1 MQRFGQIIKQIN
13 KRNKMETQTF
23 ECKFKR
29 AFEKD
34 NGGVTVYVTKD
45 NGTDMTIYGEALGT
59 SRWQPGARLKIT
71 AQPVRTSQ
79 KSGKQ
84 YQSATSIEL
93 LDGEVAIPENN
104 IVSPQGV
111 KTVRDLSAQWKEKY
125 RLTMS
130 NLLAAAIQSGKFTS
144 GTVTSSNGDM
154 WYTFEMIDDAVR
166 KILQA
171 KMDSV
176 EDLPADAPF

>member
-1 MQRFGQIIKQIN
+1 
-13 KRNKMETQTF
+13 METQTF
-23 ECKFKR
+23 ECSFKR

-45 NGTDMTIYGEALGT
+45 DGTDMTIYGEALGT
-59 SRWQPGARLKIT
+59 SRWQSGARLKIA
-71 AQPVRTSQ
+71 AQPVRTS
-79 KSGKQ
+79 KNGKQ
-84 YQSATSIEL
+84 YQTASSIEL
-93 LDGEVAIPENN
+93 LDGEVAVPSGNM
-104 IVSPQGV
+104 VSPQGV
-111 KTVRDLSAQWKEKY
+111 KTVRDLNAQWKEKY

-130 NLLAAAIQSGKFTS
+130 NLLAASLQSGKD
-144 GTVTSSNGDM
+144 VN
-154 WYTFEMIDDAVR
+154 FEQIDGYVR

>member
-1 MQRFGQIIKQIN
+1 
-13 KRNKMETQTF
+13 METQTF
-23 ECKFKR
+23 ECNFKR

-45 NGTDMTIYGEALGT
+45 DGTDMTIYGEALGT
-59 SRWQPGARLKIT
+59 ARWQQGARLKIA
-71 AQPVRTSQ
+71 AQPVRTS
-79 KSGKQ
+79 KNGKQ
-84 YQSATSIEL
+84 YQTATSIEY

-104 IVSPQGV
+104 MVSPQGV
-111 KTVRDLSAQWKEKY
+111 KTVKDLSAQWKEKY

-130 NLLAAAIQSGKFTS
+130 NLLAASLQSGKD
-144 GTVTSSNGDM
+144 VN
-154 WYTFEMIDDAVR
+154 FEQIDGYVR

-176 EDLPADAPF
+176 EDVPEKEPW

>member
-1 MQRFGQIIKQIN
+1 
-13 KRNKMETQTF
+13 METETF
-23 ECKFKR
+23 ECSFKR

-45 NGTDMTIYGEALGT
+45 DGTDMTIYGEALGT
-59 SRWQPGARLKIT
+59 SRWQSGARLKIA
-71 AQPVRTSQ
+71 AQPVRTS
-79 KSGKQ
+79 KNGKQ
-84 YQSATSIEL
+84 YQTASSIEL
-93 LDGEVAIPENN
+93 LDGEVAVPSGNM
-104 IVSPQGV
+104 VSPQGV

-130 NLLAAAIQSGKFTS
+130 NLLAASLQSGKD
-144 GTVTSSNGDM
+144 VN
-154 WYTFEMIDDAVR
+154 FEQIDGYVR

>member
-1 MQRFGQIIKQIN
+1 
-13 KRNKMETQTF
+13 METQTF

-45 NGTDMTIYGEALGT
+45 DGTDMTIYGEALGT
-59 SRWQPGARLKIT
+59 SRWQSGARLKIA
-71 AQPVRTSQ
+71 AQPVRTS
-79 KSGKQ
+79 KNGKQ
-84 YQSATSIEL
+84 YQTATSIEL

-104 IVSPQGV
+104 MISSQGV
-111 KTVRDLSAQWKEKY
+111 KSVRDLSAQWKEKY

-130 NLLAAAIQSGKFTS
+130 NLLAASLQSGKD
-144 GTVTSSNGDM
+144 VN
-154 WYTFEMIDDAVR
+154 FEQIDGYVR

>member
-1 MQRFGQIIKQIN
+1 MHKIGSIIKQIN
-13 KRNKMETQTF
+13 KRSKMETQTF

-34 NGGVTVYVTKD
+34 NGGVTLYITKD
-45 NGTDMTIYGEALGT
+45 DGTDMTVYGEALGT
-59 SRWQPGARLKIT
+59 SRWQQGARLKIA
-71 AQPVRTSQ
+71 AQPVRTS
-79 KSGKQ
+79 KNGKQ
-84 YQSATSIEL
+84 YQTATSIEN
-93 LDGEVAIPENN
+93 LDGEVAVPENN
-104 IVSPQGV
+104 MVSPQGV

-130 NLLAAAIQSGKFTS
+130 NLLSASLQSGKD
-144 GTVTSSNGDM
+144 VN
-154 WYTFEMIDDAVR
+154 FEQIDGYVR

-176 EDLPADAPF
+176 EDLPTDAPF

>member
-1 MQRFGQIIKQIN
+1 
-13 KRNKMETQTF
+13 METETF
-23 ECKFKR
+23 ECSFKR

-45 NGTDMTIYGEALGT
+45 DGTDMTIYGEALGT
-59 SRWQPGARLKIT
+59 SRWQSGARLKIA
-71 AQPVRTSQ
+71 AQPVRTS
-79 KSGKQ
+79 KNGKQ
-84 YQSATSIEL
+84 YQTATSIEL
-93 LDGEVAIPENN
+93 LDGEVAVPSGNM
-104 IVSPQGV
+104 VSPQGV

-130 NLLAAAIQSGKFTS
+130 NLLAASLQSGKD
-144 GTVTSSNGDM
+144 VN
-154 WYTFEMIDDAVR
+154 FEQIDGYVR

>member
-1 MQRFGQIIKQIN
+1 
-13 KRNKMETQTF
+13 METQTF
-23 ECKFKR
+23 ECSFKR

-45 NGTDMTIYGEALGT
+45 DGTDMTIYGEALGT
-59 SRWQPGARLKIT
+59 SRWQQGARLKVA
-71 AQPVRTSQ
+71 AQPVRTS
-79 KSGKQ
+79 KNGKQ
-84 YQSATSIEL
+84 YQTATSIEL
-93 LDGEVAIPENN
+93 LNGEVAVPSGNM
-104 IVSPQGV
+104 VSPQGV

-130 NLLAAAIQSGKFTS
+130 NLLSASLQSGKD
-144 GTVTSSNGDM
+144 VN
-154 WYTFEMIDDAVR
+154 FEQIDGYVR

-176 EDLPADAPF
+176 EDLPTDAPF

>member
-1 MQRFGQIIKQIN
+1 
-13 KRNKMETQTF
+13 METQTF
-23 ECKFKR
+23 ECSFKR

-45 NGTDMTIYGEALGT
+45 DGTDMTIYGEALGT
-59 SRWQPGARLKIT
+59 SKWQSGARLKIA
-71 AQPVRTSQ
+71 AQPVRTS
-79 KSGKQ
+79 KNGKQ
-84 YQSATSIEL
+84 YQTASSIEL
-93 LDGEVAIPENN
+93 LDGEVAVPSGNM
-104 IVSPQGV
+104 VSPQGV

-130 NLLAAAIQSGKFTS
+130 NLLSASLQSGKD
-144 GTVTSSNGDM
+144 VN
-154 WYTFEMIDDAVR
+154 FEQIDGYVR

>member
-1 MQRFGQIIKQIN
+1 
-13 KRNKMETQTF
+13 MENETF
-23 ECKFKR
+23 ECSFRK

-34 NGGVTVYVTKD
+34 DGGVTVYVTKD
-45 NGTDMTIYGEALGT
+45 DGTDMTIYGEALGT
-59 SRWQPGARLKIT
+59 SRWQQGARLKIA
-71 AQPVRTSQ
+71 AQPVRTS
-79 KSGKQ
+79 KNGKQ
-84 YQSATSIEL
+84 YQTATSIEL

-104 IVSPQGV
+104 MVSPQGV

-130 NLLAAAIQSGKFTS
+130 NLLAASLQSGKDVNF
-144 GTVTSSNGDM
+144 N
-154 WYTFEMIDDAVR
+154 EIDGYVR

-176 EDLPADAPF
+176 EDLPEDAPF

>member
-1 MQRFGQIIKQIN
+1 
-13 KRNKMETQTF
+13 METQTF
-23 ECKFKR
+23 ECSFKR

-45 NGTDMTIYGEALGT
+45 DGTDMTIYGEALGT
-59 SRWQPGARLKIT
+59 SRWQSGARLKIA
-71 AQPVRTSQ
+71 AQPVRTS
-79 KSGKQ
+79 KNGKQ
-84 YQSATSIEL
+84 YQTASSIEL
-93 LDGEVAIPENN
+93 LDGEVAVPSGNM
-104 IVSPQGV
+104 VSPQGV

-130 NLLAAAIQSGKFTS
+130 NLLAASLQSGKDVNF
-144 GTVTSSNGDM
+144 N
-154 WYTFEMIDDAVR
+154 EIDGYVR

-176 EDLPADAPF
+176 EDLPEDAPF

>member
-1 MQRFGQIIKQIN
+1 
-13 KRNKMETQTF
+13 METQTF

-45 NGTDMTIYGEALGT
+45 DGTDMTIYGEALGT
-59 SRWQPGARLKIT
+59 SRWQSGARLKIA
-71 AQPVRTSQ
+71 AQPVRTS
-79 KSGKQ
+79 KNGKQ
-84 YQSATSIEL
+84 YQTATSIEL

-104 IVSPQGV
+104 MVSPQGV

-130 NLLAAAIQSGKFTS
+130 NLLAASLQSGKDVNF
-144 GTVTSSNGDM
+144 N
-154 WYTFEMIDDAVR
+154 EIDGYVR

-176 EDLPADAPF
+176 EDVSANTRDLPEDAPF

>member
-1 MQRFGQIIKQIN
+1 
-13 KRNKMETQTF
+13 METQTF

-45 NGTDMTIYGEALGT
+45 DGTDMTIYGEALGT
-59 SRWQPGARLKIT
+59 SRWQQGARLKIA
-71 AQPVRTSQ
+71 AQPVRTS
-79 KSGKQ
+79 KNGKQ
-84 YQSATSIEL
+84 YQTATSIEL

-104 IVSPQGV
+104 MVSPQGV

-130 NLLAAAIQSGKFTS
+130 NLLAASLQSGKDVNF
-144 GTVTSSNGDM
+144 D
-154 WYTFEMIDDAVR
+154 EIDGYVR

-176 EDLPADAPF
+176 EDVPTNTEDAPF

>member
-1 MQRFGQIIKQIN
+1 
-13 KRNKMETQTF
+13 METQTF
-23 ECKFKR
+23 ECSFKR

-45 NGTDMTIYGEALGT
+45 DGTDMTIYGEALGT
-59 SRWQPGARLKIT
+59 SRWQSGARLKIA
-71 AQPVRTSQ
+71 AQPVRTS
-79 KSGKQ
+79 KNGKQ
-84 YQSATSIEL
+84 YQTASSIEL
-93 LDGEVAIPENN
+93 LDGEVAVPSGNM
-104 IVSPQGV
+104 VSPQGV

-130 NLLAAAIQSGKFTS
+130 NLLAASLQSGKD
-144 GTVTSSNGDM
+144 VN
-154 WYTFEMIDDAVR
+154 FEQIDGYVR

-176 EDLPADAPF
+176 EDLPEDAPF

>member
-1 MQRFGQIIKQIN
+1 
-13 KRNKMETQTF
+13 METQTF
-23 ECKFKR
+23 ERSFKR

-34 NGGVTVYVTKD
+34 NGGVTLYITKD
-45 NGTDMTIYGEALGT
+45 DGTDMTVYGEALGT
-59 SRWQPGARLKIT
+59 SRWQQGARLKIA
-71 AQPVRTSQ
+71 AQPVRTS
-79 KSGKQ
+79 KNGKQ
-84 YQSATSIEL
+84 YQTATSIEL

-104 IVSPQGV
+104 MVSPQGV

-130 NLLAAAIQSGKFTS
+130 NLLAASLQSGKD
-144 GTVTSSNGDM
+144 VN
-154 WYTFEMIDDAVR
+154 FEQIDGYVR

-176 EDLPADAPF
+176 EDLPEDAPW

>member
-1 MQRFGQIIKQIN
+1 
-13 KRNKMETQTF
+13 METQTF

-45 NGTDMTIYGEALGT
+45 DRTDMTIYGEALGT
-59 SRWQPGARLKIT
+59 SRWQSGARLKIA
-71 AQPVRTSQ
+71 AQPVRTS
-79 KSGKQ
+79 KNGKQ
-84 YQSATSIEL
+84 YQTASSIEL
-93 LDGEVAIPENN
+93 LDGEVAVPSSNM
-104 IVSPQGV
+104 VSPQGV

-130 NLLAAAIQSGKFTS
+130 NLLAASLQSGKD
-144 GTVTSSNGDM
+144 VN
-154 WYTFEMIDDAVR
+154 FEQIDGYVR